1 MRMRNGTAGKDSVA
15 RSEGGGK
22 EKPIAVVKVR
32 TEGKGREKGRDG
44 GKVQWW

>member
-1 MRMRNGTAGKDSVA
+1 MRMRNGTAGKERVA

-22 EKPIAVVKVR
+22 EKPIAVVKVK
-32 TEGKGREKGRDG
+32 TEGKDVKKGRQG